1 MDIDRIRGAI
11 AQMKLHE
18 KLALSGGGTVV
29 SAVDRKNIGSV
40 ALTDELLPYAAKEP
54 SFIALGCTF
63 SETLCAGVG
72 KARSVDAARSKKAF
86 GGVVSCGLITD
97 PMRQDACEFFSEDPV
112 LTAKLLKSYASAGVI
127 GYVFTDALGQGRYV
141 DRTVDSRALYE
152 LYLYPLIKAGR
163 YAAALQLDGGYLNGK
178 RVGASR
184 TICDIV
190 SSYIPEYAMVMTQY
204 GDVTAEVGISGN
216 GAYQL
221 GADGADKKRIAHAVV
236 NGEIFENK
244 LNRAVE
250 RTLSTVVRT
259 HEFYKKPFDRDAPTV
274 NIVYD
279 SSVLLENDGT
289 LPLATKPLYFGD
301 AKKFDDAAAY
311 ALSPVTDAHKK
322 RGAAKVFL
330 ITDYA
335 DGVPEQ
341 TAAAIAQSAA
351 EGKTVVVLCGGG
363 ATALDFADGANAV
376 MYCPYCPSV
385 YAVDKLLTEVSPRG
399 RLPFTWCRSAESYPR
414 NNKRFADRGDFR
426 YESVFNGYALFN
438 NFDRAAVRC
447 PFGHG
452 LDYAKYEITKFS
464 CAYDRLT
471 VTMDFVVKNVG
482 ALAGTAL
489 CQAYVTLD
497 GDAVYGLK
505 GRLAAFKRVA
515 LEATEN
521 AAVRMVIDLN
531 DLSVY
536 DERNNEFAAV
546 GGKYRIDLGF
556 SSWDI
561 RETAELKAPIGSR
574 VNAGLNR
581 AAAPSYFAYG
591 RPFEPTA
598 PEIEKLLRVP
608 FIKKPDEHPEL
619 IPDESAVKKLLKK
632 AEKTTPPRLLPS
644 VRYKI
649 KTAPTD

>member
-204 GDVTAEVGISGN
+204 GDVAAEVGISGN

-289 LPLATKPLYFGD
+289 LPLADKPLYFGD
-301 AKKFDDAAAY
+301 AKCFDDAAAY
-311 ALSPVTDAHKK
+311 GLSPINDAHKK
-322 RGAAKVFL
+322 RGATKVFL
-330 ITDYA
+330 ITDYS

-341 TAAAIAQSAA
+341 TAVAIAQSAA

-363 ATALDFADGANAV
+363 ATELGFADGANAV

>member
-40 ALTDELLPYAAKEP
+40 ALTDELLPYAVKEP

-63 SETLCAGVG
+63 SETLCAKIG

-86 GGVVSCGLITD
+86 GGVVPCGLIMD

-112 LTAKLLKSYASAGVI
+112 LTAKLVKSYASAGVI

-152 LYLYPLIKAGR
+152 LYLYPLIKAGKH
-163 YAAALQLDGGYLNGK
+163 AAALQLDGGYLNGK

-190 SSYIPEYAMVMTQY
+190 SSYIPEYAMIMTQY

-221 GADGADKKRIAHAVV
+221 GADNAAKKRISHAVV

-250 RTLSTVVRT
+250 RTLNTVVRT
-259 HEFYKKPFDRDAPTV
+259 HEFYKKPFDRDEPTV

-279 SSVLLENDGT
+279 SSVLLENNGT
-289 LPLATKPLYFGD
+289 LPLAVKPVYFGD
-301 AKKFDDAAAY
+301 ANKFDDAAAY
-311 ALSPVTDAHKK
+311 GLSPINDAHKK
-322 RGAAKVFL
+322 RGGAKVFL

-335 DGVPEQ
+335 DGIPEA
-341 TAAAIAQSAA
+341 TAAAVA
-351 EGKTVVVLCGGG
+351 ESVSTGKTVVVICGGG
-363 ATALDFADGANAV
+363 ATPLGFAKGADAV
-376 MYCPYCPSV
+376 LYCPYCPTV
-385 YAVDKLLTEVSPRG
+385 YAVEKMLTEVSPRG
-399 RLPFTWCRSAESYPR
+399 RLPFTWCRSAASYPR
-414 NNKRFADRGDFR
+414 NSKRFAERGDFR
-426 YESVFNGYALFN
+426 YESVFNGYSLFN
-438 NFDRAAVRC
+438 NFDRSEVMY

-452 LDYAKYEITKFS
+452 LDYAKYEITKFA
-464 CAYDRLT
+464 CTYDKLT
-471 VTMDFVVKNVG
+471 VTVDFVVKNVG
-482 ALAGTAL
+482 AYAGTAL

-497 GDAVYGLK
+497 GDAVYGLS

-536 DERNNEFAAV
+536 DERNNEFVAV
-546 GGKYRIDLGF
+546 GGKYRVDLGF
-556 SSWDI
+556 SSFDI
-561 RETAELKAPIGSR
+561 RESAELKAPIGSR

-581 AAAPSYFAYG
+581 ATAPSYFAYG
-591 RPFEPTA
+591 KPFQPTA

-619 IPDESAVKKLLKK
+619 IPDANVVKKLLKK
-632 AEKTTPPRLLPS
+632 AEKTTPPRLLSS

-649 KTAPTD
+649 KTTPTD